1 MKTLIIAAH
10 PDLGVSKAN
19 RALIDAVKGEQ
30 GIFVHDLYGEY
41 PDWNIDVAREHRLLT
56 EHDRIVLQFP
66 FYWYSTPPLLKK
78 WFDDVILS
86 GWAYGPGGD
95 RLKGKEFMVATT
107 AGGTEKS
114 FQAGGDNWY
123 AMSEYLKPIQG
134 TVNKC
139 SGVFL
144 PPFVVYD
151 ANRADGSRLRQEGQ
165 RYAEHIRMPYRV
177 LVH

>member
-1 MKTLIIAAH
+1 M
-10 PDLGVSKAN
+10 
-19 RALIDAVKGEQ
+19 
-30 GIFVHDLYGEY
+30 
-41 PDWNIDVAREHRLLT
+41 
-56 EHDRIVLQFP
+56 
-66 FYWYSTPPLLKK
+66 
-78 WFDDVILS
+78 ILS
-86 GWAYGPGGD
+86 GWAYGPGGY

-134 TVNKC
+134 TINKC

-151 ANRADGSRLRQEGQ
+151 ANRADGSRLQQEGR

>member
-30 GIFVHDLYGEY
+30 GIFVHDLYAEY

-86 GWAYGPGGD
+86 GWAYAPA
-95 RLKGKEFMVATT
+95 E
-107 AGGTEKS
+107 
-114 FQAGGDNWY
+114 
-123 AMSEYLKPIQG
+123 
-134 TVNKC
+134 TV
-139 SGVFL
+139 
-144 PPFVVYD
+144 
-151 ANRADGSRLRQEGQ
+151 
-165 RYAEHIRMPYRV
+165 
-177 LVH
+177 